1 MRAAVEQVIQT
12 TTTVLKGQLSP
23 REAVTILATLT
34 RDAVPAAR
42 ALRAGDP
49 DQADA
54 YRELILAI
62 GRELRRREQ
71 TSDEPR
77 HLRALTD
84 DLGRVLA
91 ALGG

>member
-12 TTTVLKGQLSP
+12 ATTVLKGQLSP

-42 ALRAGDP
+42 ALRAADP
-49 DQADA
+49 KQADV

-62 GRELRRREQ
+62 GRELRGREE

-77 HLRALTD
+77 YLRAVTD

-91 ALGG
+91 ALG